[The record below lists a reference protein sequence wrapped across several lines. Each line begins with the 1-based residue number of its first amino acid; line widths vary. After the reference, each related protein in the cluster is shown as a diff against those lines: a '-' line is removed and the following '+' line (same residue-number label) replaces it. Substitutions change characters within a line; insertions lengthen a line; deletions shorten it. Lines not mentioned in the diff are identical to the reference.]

1 MAARWEI
8 INFALSH
15 LGSKLY
21 TQMQIDQGV
30 VAGSLPQGSSQVPA
44 IRQANLW
51 YNQSKNEVLS
61 AYPWTFATVRKALT
75 PKTLNSTQAPSYD
88 GDWSDVYF
96 YPCDCIQMQYLVD
109 ESVVSPTELIT
120 NVPYAVEA
128 NPDYPTA
135 STEESRLILCN
146 VAEPNASA
154 VFTTSNIADP
164 DLPAHFVQPLSIL
177 LAANISFAVTSDLEL
192 KASLIRLYA
201 GSLAAYT
208 AQDANQIHNKMPQE
222 SQAIRARYGTG

>member
-1 MAARWEI
+1 MASKADI
-8 INFALSH
+8 INFAFSH
-15 LGSKLY
+15 LGSQLY
-21 TQMQIDQGV
+21 TAGQINAGV
-30 VAGSLPQGSSQVPA
+30 SDALPQGTSMVPA

-51 YNQSKNEVLS
+51 YDQSKNEALS
-61 AYPWTFATVRKALT
+61 AYPWTFATVRKALI
-75 PKTLNSTQAPSYD
+75 PKTLTSAQSPSYD

-109 ESVVSPTELIT
+109 ESVVSPSELIT

-128 NPDYPTA
+128 NPDYEA
-135 STEESRLILCN
+135 GSSEESRLILCN
-146 VAEPNASA
+146 VAEPNGSA
-154 VFTTSNIADP
+154 VFTTSAILDTE
-164 DLPAHFVQPLSIL
+164 LPAHFVQPLSIL

-201 GSLAAYT
+201 ASLASYT